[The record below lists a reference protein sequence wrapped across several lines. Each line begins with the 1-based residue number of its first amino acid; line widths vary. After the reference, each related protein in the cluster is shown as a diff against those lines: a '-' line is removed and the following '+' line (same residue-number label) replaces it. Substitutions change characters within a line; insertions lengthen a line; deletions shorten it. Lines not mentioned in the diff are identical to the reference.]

1 MKKSTLRRLNA
12 TTTTEATAS
21 NLNRIM
27 GKKDARIVATMDT
40 DTEAAT
46 VAKFVKLALTEFKNQ
61 FEAATWLNVDTK
73 AVRSNIKATTLGD
86 IEATKSVTGT
96 PDVRK
101 LVSKAVAKAEAAR
114 RKAEA
119 RERKAAEAAANKA
132 TKAVAKAIEKAA
144 EKAEKAAS
152 CWF

>member
-1 MKKSTLRRLNA
+1 MKKSTLKRLSA
-12 TTTTEATAS
+12 QTTTEATAS

-27 GKKDARIVATMDT
+27 GKRDARNVATMDT

-73 AVRSNIKATTLGD
+73 ATRAQIKAITMAD

-101 LVSKAVAKAEAAR
+101 LVSRAVAKAEAMK
-114 RKAEA
+114 RKEA
-119 RERKAAEAAANKA
+119 TKAA
-132 TKAVAKAIEKAA
+132 KAVAKSVDTASEKIL
-144 EKAEKAAS
+144 KDLGLN
-152 CWF
+152 

>member
-27 GKKDARIVATMDT
+27 GKRDARQVVNMDT

-61 FEAATWLNVDTK
+61 FEAAMWLSIDTK
-73 AVRSNIKATTLGD
+73 ATRAQIKAITMDD
-86 IEATKSVTGT
+86 IEATKTATGT

-101 LVSKAVAKAEAAR
+101 LVSKAVAKAEAIKR
-114 RKAEA
+114 REAKA
-119 RERKAAEAAANKA
+119 KA
-132 TKAVAKAIEKAA
+132 TKEAKAVDTASEKIL
-144 EKAEKAAS
+144 KDLGLN
-152 CWF
+152 